1 MAMTAKLTHKV
12 TVRKSNSSSAK
23 AVTTFK
29 VGTKVTVTTTKADS
43 KGNVWG
49 KCSKGWF
56 MMSKKN
62 GKKTTKYCKITG
74 DTGGSSSLSD
84 TGKKIQLT
92 NAKKQYISLAK
103 SLESTTNNGHKLNKC
118 MQLHGLPYQFL
129 PSVDYRVNSVSNL
142 IGRKYIEKIILNA
155 PVVTIMP
162 GKPSYLPGQKNKAS
176 ITQAFIEAASGNLG
190 PLQTLSTA
198 QNIDNIKFY
207 DFKTAYV
214 ECMQYVNVMC
224 RATAAFLE
232 LEGDSDNPNSV
243 NYKINGTVANFMNYD
258 WKDYRWNGRPYRS
271 SASSVAGAAAKSAA
285 KATKSTFDKLL
296 TLGSAGIN
304 YLTKSNNAKAS
315 YTEVTGKDKKGK
327 NKTKTQKVSKNTLN
341 LNDNT
346 SGMSTEET
354 DTFESLFRNVHY
366 MQFYVDPTSDVSESI
381 SNSTKESSLKSTFN
395 NFSDTVKDIAFMANS
410 GGVDTE
416 GLQKLGSS
424 FMDKLGSVL
433 SNGAGSVNESA
444 GSLVSRLMSTGKNVL
459 KGDNVIMPDIYS
471 NSEYSK
477 SYNIIIPL
485 KALYGNKFSIYMDV
499 LVPMC
504 FALGL
509 VLPKATSANTFSSPM
524 LVKCFMPGKFTCNMG
539 IVTSCSIE
547 RSENRNVDGL
557 CQEMTITLG
566 ITDLY
571 SDLTMTPASDPVLF
585 CNNSSLVEYLA
596 INCGLDLVDSQFT
609 TKASLLWNNL
619 KNSVRDIPDNVASKV
634 GEELDDMIYKFTG
647 L

>member
-1 MAMTAKLTHKV
+1 MAKTTAKMTHKV
-12 TVRKSNSSSAK
+12 TVRKSNSSSAT
-23 AVTTFK
+23 AVGTLK
-29 VGTKVTVTTTKADS
+29 VGEKVTVTTTKADS
-43 KGNVWG
+43 KGNIWG

-62 GKKTTKYCKITG
+62 GKKTITYCTVSG
-74 DTGGSSSLSD
+74 GTSGSSSLDD

-92 NAKKQYISLAK
+92 EAKKQYESLAK
-103 SLESTTNNGHKLNKC
+103 SLADTTNNGHKLNKT

-129 PSVDYRVNSVSNL
+129 PSVDYRVSSVSTL
-142 IGRKYIEKIILNA
+142 IGRKYIEKVILNA
-155 PVVTIMP
+155 PVVTILP

-176 ITQAFIEAASGNLG
+176 ITEAFLEAASGNLG

-224 RATAAFLE
+224 RTLAAFLE
-232 LEGDSDNPNSV
+232 LEGNDEKDNKV
-243 NYKINGTVANFMNYD
+243 DYKINGKTANFMNFD
-258 WKDYRWNGRPYRS
+258 WKDYRWNGKSYS
-271 SASSVAGAAAKSAA
+271 STASTVAGAAAKSVA
-285 KATKSTFDKLL
+285 KATKSVFENLL
-296 TLGSAGIN
+296 ELG
-304 YLTKSNNAKAS
+304 KSGVD
-315 YTEVTGKDKKGK
+315 YVTGKTKNSTTYTEAVSKKAK
-327 NKTKTQKVSKNTLN
+327 LTQKISKNTLN

-346 SGMSTEET
+346 SGMSSEET

-366 MQFYVDPTSDVSESI
+366 MQFYVDPSSDVSETMG
-381 SNSTKESSLKSTFN
+381 NSTKESSLKSNFN
-395 NFSDTVKDIAFMANS
+395 NVSDTMRDIAFMANS
-410 GGVDTE
+410 GGVDTS
-416 GLQKLGSS
+416 GLQKLGNNA
-424 FMDKLGSVL
+424 MDKMGEILG
-433 SNGAGSVNESA
+433 NGVGSVNESA
-444 GSLVSRLMSTGKNVL
+444 GSLVSRLLSTGKNIL

-471 NSEYSK
+471 SSEYTK

-499 LVPMC
+499 LVPMA
-504 FALGL
+504 FALSL

-539 IVTSCSIE
+539 IVTSCTIE
-547 RSENRNVDGL
+547 RSDNRNVDGL

-571 SDLTMTPASDPVLF
+571 SDLTMTPASNPVLF
-585 CNNSSLVEYLA
+585 CNNSSLIEYLA
-596 INCGLDLVDSQFT
+596 INCGLDLIDSQFS
-609 TKASLLWNNL
+609 TKASLVWNNL
-619 KNSVRDIPDNVASKV
+619 KNSVTDIPDNVMSKV
-634 GEELDDMIYKFTG
+634 GEEMDDMIYKFTG

>member
-29 VGTKVTVTTTKADS
+29 VGTKVTVTTTKTDS
-43 KGNVWG
+43 KGNIWG

-74 DTGGSSSLSD
+74 DTGGSSSMVD
-84 TGKKIQLT
+84 TGKKIRLT
-92 NAKKQYISLAK
+92 NVKKQYISLAK

-271 SASSVAGAAAKSAA
+271 TASSVAGAAAKSAA

-327 NKTKTQKVSKNTLN
+327 NKRKTQKVSKNTLN

-346 SGMSTEET
+346 SGMSSEET

-424 FMDKLGSVL
+424 FMDKIGSVL

-477 SYNIIIPL
+477 SYNIVIPL